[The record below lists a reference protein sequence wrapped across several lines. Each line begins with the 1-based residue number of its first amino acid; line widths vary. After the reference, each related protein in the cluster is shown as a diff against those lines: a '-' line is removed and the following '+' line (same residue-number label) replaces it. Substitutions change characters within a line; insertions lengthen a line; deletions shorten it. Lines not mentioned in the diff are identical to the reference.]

1 MGQCLKK
8 HSQPRRDYD
17 DNRII
22 RGKKPNSPLYNRDSQ
37 QHLIKKVTLPKMNDP
52 RQILIKETNTA
63 AQNKQTTLQSNK
75 KLTTPVGL
83 DSDSDDE
90 MIIEGN
96 AGHAGAMIDSVR
108 KLNIDDNSSEGS
120 DEGDDIEWV
129 DDGRDEP
136 MRLSASDVSMA
147 HSTDM
152 HQDHMVLSGK
162 SMEDAGG
169 KASLFVHPS
178 SVPPHM
184 KLSVSGAPMTQSQE
198 ARKKPALLNQ
208 PTYSPKILKTAIPP
222 HLTKDFHRIKSNS
235 TSTLFI
241 NSTLNSPDNEEI
253 VRCMAV
259 ALYWSLR
266 KNEKIA
272 NKKFA
277 DIFSERKFPLV
288 SLLALVSDELCK

>member
-1 MGQCLKK
+1 MHKHNISNYLKIGKTDLDRVFYRFYFAGPFFFMGQCLKK

-169 KASLFVHPS
+169 KASLFAHPS

-198 ARKKPALLNQ
+198 ARKKPGKYYLNF
-208 PTYSPKILKTAIPP
+208 A
-222 HLTKDFHRIKSNS
+222 SNS
-235 TSTLFI
+235 
-241 NSTLNSPDNEEI
+241 
-253 VRCMAV
+253 
-259 ALYWSLR
+259 
-266 KNEKIA
+266 
-272 NKKFA
+272 
-277 DIFSERKFPLV
+277 DIFKQVIHHARV
-288 SLLALVSDELCK
+288 A